1 MKRCLVIALFVLG
14 LCNASVSGMVQEI
27 ILTELYSIAP
37 LDDANRE
44 TLGGRP
50 DPAQFCATIEGRQL
64 FIEADTR
71 EPIYVEIISQKTG
84 EVVAEREFIAST
96 VILIPQLGTYTLQ
109 IYRGNSVFAGE
120 FTIR

>member
-1 MKRCLVIALFVLG
+1 MKRFVIFALLILG
-14 LCNASVSGMVQEI
+14 ICNASVQLMAQEI
-27 ILTELYSIAP
+27 VLSEIYSIMP
-37 LDDANRE
+37 LDDSNNINDGNRPNPN
-44 TLGGRP
+44 R
-50 DPAQFCATIEGRQL
+50 FHATIEGHQL

>member
-1 MKRCLVIALFVLG
+1 MKKILILALFVLG
-14 LCNASVSGMVQEI
+14 ICNASAFGMTQEI
-27 ILTELYSIAP
+27 ILTELYSIIP
-37 LDDANRE
+37 LDDPGYE
-44 TLGGRP
+44 GHSTRP
-50 DPAQFCATIEGRQL
+50 NPTRFHATIEGHQL

>member
-1 MKRCLVIALFVLG
+1 MKRIFIVALFVLSMY
-14 LCNASVSGMVQEI
+14 NVSIFGMVQEI
-27 ILTELYSIAP
+27 NLSELYSIAP
-37 LDDANRE
+37 LDNAKDE
-44 TLGGRP
+44 EGGVRP
-50 DPAQFCATIEGRQL
+50 DPNRFHATIEGRQL